1 MWYSRSFADAQ
12 DDKKPLGMTM
22 LCTRSFT
29 SPGGFVQ
36 DDKSGC
42 GFVQDDKSG
51 SVYGDKSGFVQDDK
65 SGFVQGG
72 TADREQARFVSY

>member
-29 SPGGFVQ
+29 SPGGFVY
-36 DDKSGC
+36 G
-42 GFVQDDKSG
+42 DKSG
-51 SVYGDKSGFVQDDK
+51 SVYGDK